1 MFGFSVC
8 RVHIDT
14 DTYTTL
20 RRGGIGTMVR
30 TRDLSR
36 MGETAQT
43 MVRTSQESAGAMWG
57 YAVRVQELNTTL
69 AQRTVETW
77 MDAFRRQTELGR
89 DATREIFE
97 KAEEQGDALRSFYGQ
112 WTGMFR
118 GFPYSGTLYGPRAF
132 QRQGMRLVETATE
145 TAQTATEVAVGG
157 VEAATDANGSFPI
170 ENYDELTVDE
180 VAGQLGSLSA
190 EELEAVRAYEKRN
203 KDRETLLY
211 EIERTMSFPIEGYD
225 EMNVGEIS
233 GQLDDL
239 SEEEL
244 KSVRDYE
251 KRNKGRDTLLEQLER
266 KIKAA
271 S

>member
-1 MFGFSVC
+1 MF
-8 RVHIDT
+8 
-14 DTYTTL
+14 
-20 RRGGIGTMVR
+20 R
-30 TRDLSR
+30 TRGYGEV
-36 MGETAQT
+36 GETAQT
-43 MVRTSQESAGAMWG
+43 MIRTSQESASAMLD

-69 AQRTVETW
+69 AQRAVETW
-77 MDAFRRQTELGR
+77 IDALRRQTELGQ

-112 WTGMFR
+112 WTGMLW
-118 GFPYSGTLYGPRAF
+118 GFPFSGALYGPRSF

-145 TAQTATEVAVGG
+145 TAQTAAVGS
-157 VEAATDANGSFPI
+157 VEAVTGASGGFPI

-180 VAGQLGSLSA
+180 ITGELGSLSA
-190 EELEAVRAYEKRN
+190 EELETVRDYEKLN

-225 EMNVGEIS
+225 ELNVGEVSEQI
-233 GQLDDL
+233 DDL

-244 KSVRDYE
+244 KRVRDYE
-251 KRNKGRDTLLEQLER
+251 RRNKGRDTLLEQLER

>member
-1 MFGFSVC
+1 M
-8 RVHIDT
+8 I
-14 DTYTTL
+14 
-20 RRGGIGTMVR
+20 R
-30 TRDLSR
+30 TRGFGEV
-36 MGETAQT
+36 GETTRT
-43 MVRTSQESAGAMWG
+43 MIRTSQESAGAMLD

-69 AQRTVETW
+69 AQRAVETW
-77 MDAFRRQTELGR
+77 IDALRRQTALGQ

-112 WTGMFR
+112 WTGMLWS
-118 GFPYSGTLYGPRAF
+118 FPFSGALYGPRSF

-145 TAQTATEVAVGG
+145 TTQTAAEATVGG
-157 VEAATDANGSFPI
+157 VEAVTGANVGLPI

-180 VAGQLGSLSA
+180 IAGELGSLSG
-190 EELEAVRAYEKRN
+190 EELETVRGYEKLN

-211 EIERTMSFPIEGYD
+211 EIERAMSLPIEGYD
-225 EMNVGEIS
+225 ELNVGEIS
-233 GQLDDL
+233 AQLDDL

-244 KSVRDYE
+244 KRVRDYE
-251 KRNKGRDTLLEQLER
+251 RRNKGRDTLLEQLER

>member
-1 MFGFSVC
+1 M
-8 RVHIDT
+8 I
-14 DTYTTL
+14 
-20 RRGGIGTMVR
+20 R
-30 TRDLSR
+30 TRGFGEV
-36 MGETAQT
+36 GETTRT
-43 MVRTSQESAGAMWG
+43 MIRTSQESAGAMLD

-69 AQRTVETW
+69 AQRAVETW
-77 MDAFRRQTELGR
+77 IDALRRQTALGQ

-112 WTGMFR
+112 WTGMLWS
-118 GFPYSGTLYGPRAF
+118 FPFSGALYGPRSF

-145 TAQTATEVAVGG
+145 TTQTAAEATVGG
-157 VEAATDANGSFPI
+157 VEAVTGANGGLPI

-180 VAGQLGSLSA
+180 IVGELGSLSA
-190 EELEAVRAYEKRN
+190 EELETVRGYEKLN

-211 EIERTMSFPIEGYD
+211 EIERAMSFPIEGYD
-225 EMNVGEIS
+225 ELNVGEIS
-233 GQLDDL
+233 AQLDEL

-244 KSVRDYE
+244 KRVRDYE
-251 KRNKGRDTLLEQLER
+251 RRNKGRDTLLEQLER

>member
-1 MFGFSVC
+1 M
-8 RVHIDT
+8 I
-14 DTYTTL
+14 
-20 RRGGIGTMVR
+20 R
-30 TRDLSR
+30 TRDFGGV
-36 MGETAQT
+36 GETTRT

-69 AQRTVETW
+69 AQRAVETW
-77 MDAFRRQTELGR
+77 IDALRRQTELGQ

-97 KAEEQGDALRSFYGQ
+97 RAEEQGDALRNFYGQ
-112 WTGMFR
+112 WTGMLW
-118 GFPYSGTLYGPRAF
+118 GFPFSGALPGPRSF

-145 TAQTATEVAVGG
+145 TAQTATDAAVGG
-157 VEAATDANGSFPI
+157 VEAATGANGGFPI

-180 VAGQLGSLSA
+180 VAGELGSLSA
-190 EELEAVRAYEKRN
+190 EELETVRSYEKRN

-225 EMNVGEIS
+225 EMNVAEIS
-233 GQLDDL
+233 EQLDDL

-244 KSVRDYE
+244 KRIRDYE
-251 KRNKGRDTLLEQLER
+251 KRNKGRDTLLEQLDR